1 VEVKGGGDFPRESPA
16 KNRRVL
22 LSSPSTMD
30 VTGVHDAN
38 VVAAYL
44 AQNAD
49 RPIIDARSG
58 STAIVLVGSAML
70 PTMRAVFDYLA
81 DIEITPT
88 SPITLVLCG
97 GIGHSTPLL
106 RDAICDAYPEI
117 KPNDVKK
124 LPEARI
130 FEKAMLM
137 AWPGLC
143 DRIDR
148 GEIVYMVEEEST
160 NCGANANLA
169 VDMMVSSGVSPEN
182 LIIVQDPTMM
192 KRTIASFEK
201 AYDTL
206 ETHSKPKQ
214 IISWSTFTPHLSLE
228 DKDVKWYITD
238 FCDNDATVQELWT
251 MDRFLGLIIGEI
263 ARLNDDVDGYGP
275 KGKGFIGHVDIPE
288 NVLESWRRMKAI
300 GGGRQPS
307 S

>member
-1 VEVKGGGDFPRESPA
+1 
-16 KNRRVL
+16 
-22 LSSPSTMD
+22 MD
-30 VTGVHDAN
+30 ATGVHDAN

-49 RPIIDARSG
+49 RPVIDAQTG
-58 STAIVLVGSAML
+58 KTAIVLVGSAML

-81 DIEITPT
+81 DIDITPT

-106 RDAICDAYPEI
+106 RDAICDAYPDI
-117 KPNDVKK
+117 KPNDVEE

-130 FEKAMLM
+130 FEKAMRM

-143 DRIDR
+143 GRIDR
-148 GEIVYMVEEEST
+148 GEIGYMVEEEST

-169 VDMMVSSGVSPEN
+169 VDMMLSRGISPES

-192 KRTIASFEK
+192 KRTTASFEK

-206 ETHSKPKQ
+206 KTHSTPKQ
-214 IISWSTFTPHLSLE
+214 IIPWSTFTPHLSLE
-228 DKDVKWYITD
+228 DKEVKWDITD
-238 FCDNDATVQELWT
+238 FCDKNASVKELWT

-275 KGKGFIGHVDIPE
+275 NGKGFIGHVDIPDD
-288 NVLESWRRMKAI
+288 VLESWMRIKAM
-300 GGGRQPS
+300 GGGR
-307 S
+307 

>member
-1 VEVKGGGDFPRESPA
+1 
-16 KNRRVL
+16 
-22 LSSPSTMD
+22 MD
-30 VTGVHDAN
+30 ATGVNDAN

-49 RPIIDARSG
+49 RPVIDAQSG

-106 RDAICDAYPEI
+106 RNAICDAYPDI
-117 KPNDVKK
+117 KPNEVVG

-130 FEKAMLM
+130 FERAMRM
-137 AWPGLC
+137 AWPNLC

-169 VDMMVSSGVSPEN
+169 VDMMVSRKISPES

-192 KRTIASFEK
+192 RRTIASFEK

-206 ETHSKPKQ
+206 KTHSKPKQ
-214 IISWSTFTPHLSLE
+214 IIPWSTFAPHLSLNHE
-228 DKDVKWYITD
+228 AVIWDITD
-238 FCDNDATVQELWT
+238 FCDQNASVEELWK

-275 KGKGFIGHVDIPE
+275 NGKGFIGHVDIPE
-288 NVLESWRRMKAI
+288 EVLESWMRIKAI
-300 GGGRQPS
+300 GGGRQAS

>member
-1 VEVKGGGDFPRESPA
+1 
-16 KNRRVL
+16 
-22 LSSPSTMD
+22 
-30 VTGVHDAN
+30 

-192 KRTIASFEK
+192 KRTIEVSK
-201 AYDTL
+201 KPTIPLKPTL
-206 ETHSKPKQ
+206 NRNKLFHGQ
-214 IISWSTFTPHLSLE
+214 RL
-228 DKDVKWYITD
+228 
-238 FCDNDATVQELWT
+238 
-251 MDRFLGLIIGEI
+251 RLIC
-263 ARLNDDVDGYGP
+263 P
-275 KGKGFIGHVDIPE
+275 
-288 NVLESWRRMKAI
+288 WRTRM
-300 GGGRQPS
+300 
-307 S
+307 